1 MEYEIIEHEGGLI
14 LRREDGA
21 VMDFKVFDLIHE
33 LFRQNPR
40 FAKSWLDLAAQYV
53 FLDKEV
59 WEA

>member
-1 MEYEIIEHEGGLI
+1 MEYQVVEHEGSMI
-14 LRREDGA
+14 LVRSDGA
-21 VMDFKVFDLIHE
+21 TMDAKVFDLIHE